1 VWSILWLLVVEVVVD
16 LKVILVLVLEEEVL
30 GG

>member
-1 VWSILWLLVVEVVVD
+1 VWSILWLLVVEVEVD